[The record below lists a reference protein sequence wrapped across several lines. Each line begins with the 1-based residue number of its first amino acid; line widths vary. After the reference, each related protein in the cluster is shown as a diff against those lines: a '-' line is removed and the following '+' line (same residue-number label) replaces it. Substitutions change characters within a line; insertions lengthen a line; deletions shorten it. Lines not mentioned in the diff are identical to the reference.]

1 MAGTYIEAFGGYIA
15 DVARMWFKR
24 CGDNRVFYF
33 DELTNVSVAPQ
44 INTTEINAGWSLFP
58 VAVLPK
64 L

>member
-44 INTTEINAGWSLFP
+44 INTTEINAG
-58 VAVLPK
+58 
-64 L
+64 